1 MAIKGN
7 LNEASLPDVLQLLVM
22 GGKTGCL
29 SLKVDRSVGIICFAN
44 GRVCHAAVERRDLD
58 TENSVYAM
66 FKWTHGSFSFDPGV
80 SPPSGAELVSVDPQ
94 ALLLEGAR
102 RVDEWSLIEK
112 RIPSFDI
119 VFALDRQQLLGN
131 RIKLTAEQQVLLPL
145 IDGSRDVTALMRES
159 KLGEFATGKALF
171 GLLSGAFIVA
181 VGNNASH
188 ASAVADS
195 VIAEHRNLGIAF
207 YRARMYSDA
216 AREFRRATQLRPG
229 ELESE
234 FYLGLIA
241 VREGRWNDAVAAFQ
255 TAATADPG
263 ASAVFINLAYA
274 YERLGQLG
282 KARLALDQ
290 VAARHGTREPLAHV
304 GLAAL
309 ALARA
314 DLDGAAA
321 ALGSARQAWK
331 GSPPSAVWFHY
342 AGLEALQRGD
352 VERAVIL
359 LSEGVTQF
367 PTSPVLLNNLSIAYE
382 ACGNFNEARV
392 TFQRAATA
400 IAGAAAH

>member
-1 MAIKGN
+1 VAIKGS
-7 LNEASLPDVLQLLVM
+7 LSEASLPDVLQLLVM
-22 GGKTGCL
+22 GGKTGSL

-44 GRVCHAAVERRDLD
+44 GRVCHAAIERRDLD

-112 RIPSFDI
+112 RIPSFDV

-131 RIKLTAEQQVLLPL
+131 RIKLSAEQQTLLPL
-145 IDGSRDVTALMRES
+145 IDGARDVTALMRES

-181 VGNNASH
+181 VGNHAGH
-188 ASAVADS
+188 ASAVADI

-255 TAATADPG
+255 AAAAADPG

-274 YERLGQLG
+274 YERLGQLE

-290 VAARHGTREPLAHV
+290 VVVRHGKREPLAHI

-309 ALARA
+309 ALERA
-314 DLDGAAA
+314 DLDGAATS
-321 ALGSARQAWK
+321 LRSARQAWK
-331 GSPPSAVWFHY
+331 GSTPSAVWFHF

-367 PTSPVLLNNLSIAYE
+367 PTSPVLLNNLSKAYE
-382 ACGNFNEARV
+382 ACGNFNEARA

-400 IAGAAAH
+400 IAGAAAR